1 MAVQLKAGTLG
12 NFGGSMAEAI
22 ENEMAL
28 LIGPLPDS
36 PAEITNRRVL
46 FVAIARGVVR
56 HLRERE
62 QAFHVTA
69 PVISSGI
76 DTTVNITAQDV

>member
-1 MAVQLKAGTLG
+1 MAVQLKAGSLAD
-12 NFGGSMAEAI
+12 FGGSMAEAI

-56 HLRERE
+56 HLRDRE
-62 QAFHVTA
+62 QAFEVTA
-69 PVISSGI
+69 SVIANTVN
-76 DTTVNITAQDV
+76 TTVDITAQDV